1 MNLFLASSLD
11 KTLPLLKPLL
21 KNKPATKVAF
31 IANASD
37 HAEGADPEL
46 AEGDVWW
53 VNNDRIKFEELGHTV
68 TNVDLRTVSA
78 DELKQIL
85 EDNDILHVAGGS
97 VFYCMGLIKKR
108 GFETIITNA
117 IKSGSVIYT
126 GTSAGSMIV
135 CPSLAMFA
143 FDAEEQEFLNDV
155 LDQKGLGL
163 INFSIIPHSNNPE
176 FVSEYSKI
184 VEKLPIN
191 TEPLLFIQDT
201 QAVWVEDDTFKI
213 VSI

>member
-1 MNLFLASSLD
+1 MTLFLASSLD

-21 KNKPATKVAF
+21 QGKSATKVAF

-37 HAEGADPEL
+37 HAEGDT
-46 AEGDVWW
+46 WW
-53 VNNDRIKFEELGHTV
+53 VNNDRVKFEELGHTV
-68 TNVDLRTVSA
+68 TNVDLRTITT
-78 DELKQIL
+78 DELSRVL
-85 EDNDILHVAGGS
+85 EDSDILHVAGGS
-97 VFYCMGLIKKR
+97 VFYLAGLIRQK
-108 GFETIITNA
+108 GFETIIADA
-117 IKSGSVIYT
+117 IQSGSVIYT

-143 FDAEEQEFLNDV
+143 FDAEEEPFLDSV
-155 LDQKGLGL
+155 PDRKGLGL
-163 INFSIIPHSNNPE
+163 INFGIMPHSNNPE
-176 FVSEYSKI
+176 FVGEFDKV

-201 QAVWVEDDTFKI
+201 QVVWVEDESFKI